1 MTTTLDVVVLAGG
14 ASRRMGRDKAVLLV
28 DGQRLV
34 DHVAARWTA
43 VARRVMVASGSRS
56 LGRDDEVDDV
66 PGCAGP
72 LAGVLAALRVSRADQ
87 LAVVPVDA
95 PDTDPLLLARLG
107 ALCHRHGRAAA
118 VAVVD
123 GHVQA
128 LHAVV
133 DRRASAAVEERVALG
148 ERSPRQLLAW
158 LDALVVDV
166 DGWGDIDAS
175 GRFAGDW
182 DRPEDVPAHMRPG

>member
-1 MTTTLDVVVLAGG
+1 MTTLDVVVLAGG
-14 ASRRMGRDKAVLLV
+14 GSRRMGRDKAVLPL

-34 DHVAARWTA
+34 DHVAERWA
-43 VARRVMVASGSRS
+43 GVAQRVMVASGARS
-56 LGRDDEVDDV
+56 LGRDDEVDDALE
-66 PGCAGP
+66 CTGP
-72 LAGVLAALRVSRADQ
+72 LAGILAALRASRADQ

-95 PDTDPLLLARLG
+95 PHTDPRVLQRLAT
-107 ALCHRHGRAAA
+107 LCRRHDRAAA

-133 DRRASAAVEERVALG
+133 ERWACNAIEERVAAG
-148 ERSPRQLLAW
+148 ERSPRHLLAW

-175 GRFAGDW
+175 GHFADDW
-182 DRPEDVPAHMRPG
+182 DHPEDLPQHLRPE